1 MRETIPFGVT
11 AQRPPAKER
20 RRGIVALLMV
30 SAVHTA
36 VLAAG
41 AFAYEEPRSGI
52 NQPEAI
58 FVSLAQAAPLPD
70 PGAAAAMPSPPPEPA
85 EEAEPESKPEP
96 KPTKTAA
103 TEVAEVAEAPTQTQP
118 AEVPSAPGG
127 AGGDPAAVQDYLAT
141 LSAYLEQHK
150 QYPRRAYLRRQEGV
164 AELRFVVDRSGR
176 VLSYR
181 IIKSSGHDALD
192 AEVRRMIERA
202 SPLPAMP
209 ASMKGATLE
218 LVLPVSFYLR

>member
-85 EEAEPESKPEP
+85 EEAEPEP

-103 TEVAEVAEAPTQTQP
+103 TEVAEAPTQTQP